1 MMFGV
6 KYDQSR
12 KIIAKFIC
20 FFFLNYHFKETY
32 TKSKCAEYQKSN
44 FITYILL

>member
-1 MMFGV
+1 MFGV

-12 KIIAKFIC
+12 KFIAKFIC
-20 FFFLNYHFKETY
+20 FFFLNYHFKETKN